1 MNPKENSN
9 PNEDTISHSTLNQN
23 NTIWYIQVLSFFG
36 SVIAGLFFLLFLGIL
51 DFFDSD
57 GLVLFLGIF
66 TIAVV
71 SVFSFSL
78 SEETKESRN
87 PILLSFFLQGQVL
100 FFFGLDG
107 SLNLTFDE
115 LLWIIILFQ
124 IVFYFYFN
132 NSIYKIIAVLLAF
145 SCLLGCFSEMMMNM
159 LYPYLGGILVAAV
172 IYFSDTKNFYKKD
185 PYLFYS
191 LSICFLGLFILPHIV
206 ELKIDVS
213 IITSFV
219 FLTLAIQY
227 LIYDSFKNLSK
238 NRLILYFVISL
249 LLFLPLLNAPGV
261 LAAHIIIFI
270 GFRKNSTF
278 ITNFGR
284 LALIGYF
291 FILYYQMEITLLQKS
306 LYMLGSGALFL
317 ITYLGWVFYEKIM
330 EPK

>member
-1 MNPKENSN
+1 MDPKENSN
-9 PNEDTISHSTLNQN
+9 PNEDSISHSTLNQN

-57 GLVLFLGIF
+57 GLVLLLGIF

-132 NSIYKIIAVLLAF
+132 NSINKILAVLLAF
-145 SCLLGCFSEMMMNM
+145 SCLLGCFSEMTMNM
-159 LYPYLGGILVAAV
+159 LYPYLGGIFVAAV
-172 IYFSDTKNFYKKD
+172 IYFSDTKNLYKKD

-219 FLTLAIQY
+219 FLILAIQY
-227 LIYDSFKNLSK
+227 LIYDSFKSLSK
-238 NRLILYFVISL
+238 NWLILYFVITL

-261 LAAHIIIFI
+261 LAAHIIIYI
-270 GFRKNSTF
+270 GFRKNSIF

-306 LYMLGSGALFL
+306 FYMLGSGALFL